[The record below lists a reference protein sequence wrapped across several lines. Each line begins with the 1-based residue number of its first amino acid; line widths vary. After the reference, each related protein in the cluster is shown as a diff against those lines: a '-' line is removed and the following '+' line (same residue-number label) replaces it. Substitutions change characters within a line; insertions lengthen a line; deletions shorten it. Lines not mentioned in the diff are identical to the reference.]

1 MATNKNSEKRIFI
14 TGGGTGGHIYPALAI
29 AKEIREQN
37 FAKVFYLGKKNS
49 LEQKIAHE
57 NNFDFL
63 SYDIFGMPRKLS
75 FNFIKWFIKLQM
87 ATFKALFYCYKYKP
101 QAIFGTGGY
110 ASAPTLLAAQIANI
124 PYIIHDCDANPGIVS
139 RYCSKSAVAVSLAF
153 AEAKD
158 KMQNKNIFINGN
170 PLRKE
175 FSLISKDEAR
185 NKLKLEN
192 KLTLMIMGGSQGA
205 KAINDKVLPIL
216 KNLLNNDIQI
226 IFQTGVKNYN
236 AVINQLEEIFPE
248 YDDYPNLIIEPYFDE
263 MVYPLKAADVVISRA
278 GSLSISEICACSLA
292 SILIPYPYAAQNH
305 QLKNA
310 LSLEKSGAA
319 LCIEE
324 KDLTSE
330 ILQEKVLSLKASEEF
345 LSEMQKKAF
354 ENSHL
359 GATNSILNLIK
370 RIFNE

>member
-1 MATNKNSEKRIFI
+1 MDKNKEKVVFI

-49 LEQKIAHE
+49 LEKRIAQE
-57 NNFDFL
+57 NGFNFL
-63 SYDIFGMPRKLS
+63 SYDVFGMPRKLS
-75 FNFIKWFIKLQM
+75 FDFLKWFIKLQM

-101 QAIFGTGGY
+101 QAVFGTGGY
-110 ASAPTLLAAQIANI
+110 ASAPTLLAAQIAGI

-139 RYCSKSAVAVSLAF
+139 RYCAKSAVAVSLAF
-153 AEAKD
+153 VEAKE

-175 FSLISKDEAR
+175 FSTISKQEAR
-185 NKLKLEN
+185 EKLKLDN
-192 KLTLMIMGGSQGA
+192 KFTLMIMGGSQGA
-205 KAINDKVLPIL
+205 KAINDKVLSVL

-226 IFQTGVKNYN
+226 IFQTGVKNYDD
-236 AVINQLEEIFPE
+236 VINQLEQVFPE
-248 YDDYPNLIIEPYFDE
+248 YDDYANLIIEPYFDE
-263 MVYPLKAADVVISRA
+263 MVYPLKASDVVVSRA

-310 LSLEKSGAA
+310 LSLEKTGAS

-324 KDLTSE
+324 KDLSPD

-345 LSEMQKKAF
+345 LGEMQKKAF
-354 ENSHL
+354 ANAHL
-359 GATNSILNLIK
+359 EATNSIFNLIK